1 MVWEESWVEMLVW
14 WVSCKYKLYCYYYYC
29 YCCSWN
35 LVYGRFLTVDA
46 LPKSIMD
53 SCFFSYF
60 LSDVRLLFFSLT
72 HKRCFNNFFVMLV
85 CLLLFRRY
93 RLCLFCF
100 FLESVAGG
108 EKEVYLSNLVVAVKW
123 HLSLCVCIPLK
134 VYICVIP
141 KKRRVGIWILLLFF
155 YILWTTTKNLA
166 QSFKGFFIFLFFKY
180 SIYKSKIFNNTFF
193 VFIFLLYISKILGI
207 LLEISHNIFAYF
219 KICKS
224 LFYLYFFFW

>member
-1 MVWEESWVEMLVW
+1 
-14 WVSCKYKLYCYYYYC
+14 
-29 YCCSWN
+29 
-35 LVYGRFLTVDA
+35 
-46 LPKSIMD
+46 
-53 SCFFSYF
+53 
-60 LSDVRLLFFSLT
+60 
-72 HKRCFNNFFVMLV
+72 MLV

-93 RLCLFCF
+93 RLCLSVLF

-134 VYICVIP
+134 VYICVIQ
-141 KKRRVGIWILLLFF
+141 KKKSRYMNITLILLYTMDNNKKLGSEF
-155 YILWTTTKNLA
+155 
-166 QSFKGFFIFLFFKY
+166 QRFFIFLFFKF

>member
-14 WVSCKYKLYCYYYYC
+14 WVSSKYKLYCYYYC

-60 LSDVRLLFFSLT
+60 QSDVRLLFFSLT

-100 FLESVAGG
+100 LESVAGG

-134 VYICVIP
+134 VYICAIP
-141 KKRRVGIWILLLFF
+141 KKKSRYMNITLILLYTMDNNKKLGSEFQRFF
-155 YILWTTTKNLA
+155 L
-166 QSFKGFFIFLFFKY
+166 FIF
-180 SIYKSKIFNNTFF
+180 
-193 VFIFLLYISKILGI
+193 FLILN
-207 LLEISHNIFAYF
+207 L
-219 KICKS
+219 
-224 LFYLYFFFW
+224 

>member
-1 MVWEESWVEMLVW
+1 MQLLLLVLISTSENSKKDVWEIWYEKRVELRCLFGEFLVNTNSIVIIIVVLGILFMVGFWLLML
-14 WVSCKYKLYCYYYYC
+14 SQ
-29 YCCSWN
+29 N
-35 LVYGRFLTVDA
+35 LLWTPVF
-46 LPKSIMD
+46 S
-53 SCFFSYF
+53 SYF

-100 FLESVAGG
+100 FFLESVAGG

-141 KKRRVGIWILLLFF
+141 KKKSRYMNITLILLYTMDNNKKLGSEF
-155 YILWTTTKNLA
+155 
-166 QSFKGFFIFLFFKY
+166 QRFFIF
-180 SIYKSKIFNNTFF
+180 
-193 VFIFLLYISKILGI
+193 FIF
-207 LLEISHNIFAYF
+207 
-219 KICKS
+219 
-224 LFYLYFFFW
+224 